1 MKKEDVSLE
10 GIDSSGSSANAPDG
24 LMEQLEKKKEELF
37 AKLKG
42 VSSRLR
48 HKQYEAKVLKAA
60 LEEKMR
66 ETGLN
71 VRELRRRKERLEFKI
86 ATEALTLAKE
96 REMMKEMRMLEKEL
110 EKAGELERM
119 ERKLRLV
126 EGDIRSAEAEI
137 AQIKKD
143 IDAAKAEI
151 KAIREGEREKV
162 KEQRAKEWEEK
173 KRAQLMERR
182 AKREEELKKELEP
195 YLGGVDEEGVELGAI
210 AVIKKK
216 SSS

>member
-1 MKKEDVSLE
+1 ME
-10 GIDSSGSSANAPDG
+10 GTESNASSGLLN
-24 LMEQLEKKKEELF
+24 QLERRKEELF

-48 HKQYEAKVLKAA
+48 YKQYEAKVLKAA

-96 REMMKEMRMLEKEL
+96 REMMKEMRLLEKEL
-110 EKAGELERM
+110 EKASELERM

-143 IDAAKAEI
+143 IDATKAEI
-151 KAIREGEREKV
+151 KAMRESEREKV
-162 KEQRAKEWEEK
+162 REQRAKEWEEK
-173 KRAQLMERR
+173 KRAQLMERK

-195 YLGGVDEEGVELGAI
+195 YMGGLDEGGVELGAI
-210 AVIKKK
+210 AIIKKK
-216 SSS
+216 S